1 MWICIFFLSFS
12 LFAQQ
17 PVPIEKRE
25 KELKPVPP
33 KTEESLSIM
42 EEGLPFSL
50 VPNLLLTPVLNSMK
64 RGEWLEP
71 RPPGPVFNTCGSWAG
86 AIKCYWAVLRAD
98 NLTEEPLAEA
108 EEVNNRLTPE
118 GLQQE
123 LNYLKA
129 IPHFAEFDGKLSFIL
144 LALEF
149 HIWAKRKNLPDSD
162 ALRLIPMAWELAKEM
177 FSSATSY
184 VYHFTELELLGKS
197 TLPFHLYT
205 LYRFFSAVGFTKGAS
220 AIQQLAEAH
229 FRHRNDGSPLDLR
242 SKTLACLRTK
252 RAGLHREYLK
262 ERGLIFP
269 GYEDFELRTTWQ
281 DLERKKICEREYESL
296 DLRENPSAG
305 EPKDLYSTAYYA
317 YGLLLLKAIGGKEA
331 VRHFIRHNPP
341 SHSEFALPERF
352 SSPQIPPDL
361 KNILFWP
368 RIAALVI
375 LMGIYNDD
383 EELQREWRSLYLY
396 HWKIWMEQ
404 VNFVDAS
411 SAPSAIFLLTEPFIA
426 YSH

>member
-25 KELKPVPP
+25 KELKSVPP
-33 KTEESLSIM
+33 KAEEDS
-42 EEGLPFSL
+42 PFSSIH
-50 VPNLLLTPVLNSMK
+50 NQLLASVLNTMK

-86 AIKCYWAVLRAD
+86 AIKCYWAVLRMD
-98 NLTEEPLAEA
+98 NLTEEPLVEA
-108 EEVNNRLTPE
+108 EEVNNRLTPD

-149 HIWAKRKNLPDSD
+149 HIWAKRKNLPDAD
-162 ALRLIPMAWELAKEM
+162 ALRLIPMAFELAKEM
-177 FSSATSY
+177 MDSVTDYTF
-184 VYHFTELELLGKS
+184 HFTELNPLAKS
-197 TLPFHLYT
+197 RLPFHLYT
-205 LYRFFSAVGFTKGAS
+205 LYRFFSAIGANNAVS
-220 AIQQLAEAH
+220 IIQQITEAH
-229 FRHRNDGSPLDLR
+229 FRHRNDGSPLDL
-242 SKTLACLRTK
+242 KLKNLNCLRTK
-252 RAGLHREYLK
+252 RAGLHREYLE
-262 ERGLIFP
+262 ERGLILP

-305 EPKDLYSTAYYA
+305 DPKDPFSTTYYA

-352 SSPQIPPDL
+352 FSSQVSPDS

-368 RIAALVI
+368 RIVALTI
-375 LMGIYNDD
+375 LAGVYNDD
-383 EELQREWRSLYLY
+383 EELQREWQSLYQY
-396 HWKIWMEQ
+396 HWKIWGEQ
-404 VNFVDAS
+404 VKALDAS
-411 SAPSAIFLLTEPFIA
+411 SAPNAIFLLTEPLIG
-426 YSH
+426 YK